1 MNELEALQQKVA
13 TLEDEVKKIHEQ
25 YLLSNVELRRL
36 GIENGS
42 RGVKG
47 AFALIAFIFLVNALV
62 AQFSQGK
69 EVFPA
74 LHLIGL
80 GALLC
85 LALVAY
91 FGFIFK
97 FTVGAEVGNG
107 KWGFRTAG
115 NGDI

>member
-1 MNELEALQQKVA
+1 MSEFETLDRKIA
-13 TLEDEVKKIHEQ
+13 TLENEVKKIHEL

-47 AFALIAFIFLVNALV
+47 AFLLIAFIFVVNALF
-62 AQFSQGK
+62 AHFTQGK
-69 EVFPA
+69 ELFPA

-91 FGFIFK
+91 FGFIFR
-97 FTVGAEVGNG
+97 FTVGAEVGTG
-107 KWGFRTAG
+107 KLVFGTGSKDGA
-115 NGDI
+115 